1 MSIGGNRMAASDWL
15 PNFLRTRLQGR
26 GTVRRAL
33 DNSAW
38 LFLDQMLRMA
48 GGLIVGVWMARY
60 LGPARFGLLSYAQ
73 AIVAVV
79 GACASLGLNAVLVRD
94 LVHAPESADDFLGT
108 AFMIKGVAA
117 AVGWLMCG
125 GVAWLLSATDLQ
137 MHGLVLILAL
147 GLIFQIFDV
156 LDVRFQARGEA
167 YVGAWG
173 RMAGFV
179 LASAARIAL
188 ILLRAPVWMFAAA
201 GVGEILL
208 YAAGWL
214 LIGRRRGLRVK
225 GWHFQGHYA
234 RVLLVQSWPLALSG
248 LAIYV
253 QAYIDQVMLG
263 RLLGTTE
270 LGQYAAAL
278 RIVTAFA
285 FLPMVLQTVAAPE
298 IARAKRDDENL
309 YRQRMYNIYRLML
322 AMFLAVVLPLVFFGH
337 AFAAMLFGQAYLDA
351 AGLLPWL
358 AFRLFFTNFGVARSL
373 FIVNEGLFRFS
384 LLTSLVGVAMNIV
397 LNLFFIPAWGARGA
411 IAASLVSFAMTIF
424 ALDCL
429 NSRMRINLRL
439 MIRSVLL
446 PWRRFAG

>member
-1 MSIGGNRMAASDWL
+1 MAASDWL
-15 PNFLRTRLQGR
+15 PDFLRARLQGR

-38 LFLDQMLRMA
+38 LFLDQLLRMA

-94 LVHAPESADDFLGT
+94 LVHEPDSANNFLGT
-108 AFMIKGVAA
+108 AFAIKGVAA
-117 AVGWLMCG
+117 AAGWLICG
-125 GVAWLLSATDLQ
+125 GVAWLLSPTDGR
-137 MHGLVLILAL
+137 MHGLVLIVAL
-147 GLIFQIFDV
+147 SLVFQIFDV
-156 LDVRFQARGEA
+156 LDVRFQARGEV
-167 YVGAWG
+167 YVAAWG

-179 LASAARIAL
+179 LVSATRIAL
-188 ILLRAPVWMFAAA
+188 ILWRAPVWTFAAA
-201 GVGEILL
+201 AAGELLL
-208 YAAGWL
+208 YAVGWL
-214 LIGRRRGLRVK
+214 ILGGRRGLQMK
-225 GWHFQGHYA
+225 GWHFQGRYA
-234 RVLLVQSWPLALSG
+234 RALLAQSWPLAVSG

-253 QAYIDQVMLG
+253 QASIDQVMLG
-263 RLLGTTE
+263 RLLGPAE

-298 IARAKRDDENL
+298 IARAKRDHEDIYRRRL
-309 YRQRMYNIYRLML
+309 YNMYRLMFGL
-322 AMFLAVVLPLVFFGH
+322 FLAVALPLVLLGP
-337 AFAAMLFGQAYLDA
+337 ALTVVVFGQAYRGA
-351 AGLLPWL
+351 AILLPWL
-358 AFRLFFTNFGVARSL
+358 VFRLFFTNFGVARSL

-384 LLTSLVGVAMNIV
+384 LLTSLAGAVVNIV

-411 IAASLVSFAMTIF
+411 IAASLVSFAVTTF

-429 NSRMRINLRL
+429 QTKMRTNLRL
-439 MIRSVLL
+439 MVRSVLL
-446 PWRRFAG
+446 PWQRLAG